1 MTRHEVAR
9 ARIGHHTTR
18 TWAGREAAS
27 VGPEAGD
34 PLVDTARRIR
44 GFLRD
49 GWRFQARLAEQ
60 LPRLYLTGWSW

>member
-18 TWAGREAAS
+18 TWTGREAS
-27 VGPEAGD
+27 PVGPEAGD

-49 GWRFQARLAEQ
+49 GRRFQAGPAEQ
-60 LPRLYLTGWSW
+60 LPRLFLTGCSL